1 MEGYDLNTLTGFL
14 AAVWQLISGVLCLN
28 PQAYRVALA
37 LPEGWQLALIILFLA
52 GLSYTLGHSVVL
64 FANRVNRRHFI
75 FALSVS
81 SLTLV
86 ASVFFWGVTIWLIAR
101 ILVDHQQPFT
111 NVLTVIAL
119 SFAPYLLGF
128 LILIPYLGNI
138 ISKILRIWVFLAVT
152 VGVTVTF
159 QFSIWQALLCSVI
172 GWLILE
178 LITRIPFLHIKQ
190 LDNWLWHISTGKSK
204 QQETEEIVAQFVDE
218 ASSSFSEGNKA

>member
-1 MEGYDLNTLTGFL
+1 MEGYDLDTLTGFL
-14 AAVWQLISGVLCLN
+14 AAVWQLISGVLRLN

-86 ASVFFWGVTIWLIAR
+86 ASVFFWGVTIWLIAG

-111 NVLTVIAL
+111 NVLAG
-119 SFAPYLLGF
+119 YL
-128 LILIPYLGNI
+128 
-138 ISKILRIWVFLAVT
+138 IWVTSFPKSYEF
-152 VGVTVTF
+152 GYF
-159 QFSIWQALLCSVI
+159 WPSRWALLS
-172 GWLILE
+172 
-178 LITRIPFLHIKQ
+178 RS
-190 LDNWLWHISTGKSK
+190 NS
-204 QQETEEIVAQFVDE
+204 
-218 ASSSFSEGNKA
+218 ASGRHCCAA